1 MSKAWAFA
9 CLAVAGALAGCSHMA
24 APPAPPRQT
33 AGDTVILLTSGAAA
47 HTGDNTL
54 SVTLADAASGAPV
67 GNANITATPEM
78 LSPRMAGAST
88 TGRSQGNGLYTIPVR
103 LGVASRYKVVLKI
116 ERPGKAAAEASFVV
130 EAAQ

>member
-1 MSKAWAFA
+1 MTRPCVPLLLWAV
-9 CLAVAGALAGCSHMA
+9 LALAGCSQTA
-24 APPAPPRQT
+24 APQVLPRRT
-33 AGDTVILLTSGAAA
+33 AGGTVITLTSGAAA

-54 SVTLADAASGAPV
+54 SFTLADAASGAPV

-103 LGVASRYKVVLKI
+103 LGVASRYSVALKV
-116 ERPGKAAAEASFVV
+116 ERPGKAAGEASFIV

>member
-1 MSKAWAFA
+1 MTRA
-9 CLAVAGALAGCSHMA
+9 CLCLVAAGVLAGCSHTT
-24 APPAPPRQT
+24 PPAPPPRQAT
-33 AGDTVILLTSGAAA
+33 GDTAVTLNSGSVA

-54 SVTLADAASGAPV
+54 SVTLADTATGAPV

-78 LSPRMAGAST
+78 LSPRTAGAST

-103 LGVASRYKVVLKI
+103 LGVASGYSIELKI
-116 ERPGKAAAEASFVV
+116 ERPGRAAATASFVV